1 MVKLVDKATF
11 GVVSESSGRNESE
24 LTGDL
29 VKNEFRRSS
38 PLPWGEGS
46 MMCRIWL
53 TRHVHSG
60 GVVEAAR

>member
-24 LTGDL
+24 LTGGL
-29 VKNEFRRSS
+29 VKYEIRRPS
-38 PLPWGEGS
+38 PLGWGEGS
-46 MMCRIWL
+46 MGCRIWL
-53 TRHVHSG
+53 ARHLQSG